1 MACAGGVGPV
11 VAVNTLDSFAVL
23 STYEQQVR
31 LRIELGAR
39 ELCHVALGRLW
50 QKECPNES
58 VGQLEQ
64 LEEPE
69 QLEELEQLW

>member
-11 VAVNTLDSFAVL
+11 VAVNTLDSFAVQ
-23 STYEQQVR
+23 STHEQQVR

-39 ELCHVALGRLW
+39 ELCHVAVGDVC
-50 QKECPNES
+50 QKECLDES

-64 LEEPE
+64 LEE
-69 QLEELEQLW
+69 LEQLW